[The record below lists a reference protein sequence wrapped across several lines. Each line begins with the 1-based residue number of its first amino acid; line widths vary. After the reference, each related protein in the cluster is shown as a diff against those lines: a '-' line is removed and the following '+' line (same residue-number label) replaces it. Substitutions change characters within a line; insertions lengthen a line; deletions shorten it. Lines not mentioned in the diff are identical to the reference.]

1 MKKITLLLLLLTIGF
16 SVHAQIPTGYYDH
29 ASGTTGYDLKTRLK
43 RIINTAD
50 DPEITSNEYFHDR
63 QDYGD
68 LWNLYE
74 TSDSRPNPNY
84 DVSIP
89 ANGPEFYVWE
99 MYSDGDCDF
108 LFGKVVD
115 GGQQDNGTLGNS
127 ECQLFNRE
135 HSFPRSWYG
144 DGSSHPMKSDAFHVI
159 PSDKYTNGQ
168 RGNLAYSEVN
178 TSLSY
183 STPGTALKGTSSI
196 SGPTGTVFEPADQYK
211 GDIARGLLYVAVRY
225 EDEIASWET
234 NDSDGDSMLDG
245 TSNKV
250 FEQWAIDMLYSW
262 HVNDPVS
269 QKEIDRNNDIFY
281 SFQNNRNPFIDHP
294 EYVAEIWGA
303 VLAVNDYTANDFS
316 IYPNPTNADL
326 VYINKGNNTI
336 NNLELY
342 SISGK
347 LILSKKINTSH
358 STITL
363 ENLNSVASG
372 MYLLKIQTDKNTVIK
387 KLVIN

>member
-1 MKKITLLLLLLTIGF
+1 MKKITLLILLIAF
-16 SVHAQIPTGYYDH
+16 SLQAQIPTGYYDH
-29 ASGTTGYDLKTRLK
+29 ATSTGYTLKTQLK
-43 RIINTAD
+43 RIINTD
-50 DPEITSNEYFHDR
+50 NDPEITINEYFHVR

-68 LWNLYE
+68 LWGLYE
-74 TSDSRPNPNY
+74 TSDFRQNPNY

-99 MYSDGDCDF
+99 MYSECDF
-108 LFGKVVD
+108 KFGKVVD
-115 GGQQDNGTLGNS
+115 GGQQDNGTLGNAV
-127 ECQLFNRE
+127 CQLFNRE

-144 DGSSHPMKSDAFHVI
+144 DGSTHPMKSDAFHVI
-159 PSDKYTNGQ
+159 PSDKYANGQ

-178 TSLSY
+178 TSLSHT
-183 STPGTALKGTSSI
+183 SPGTALKGTSSI
-196 SGPTGTVFEPADQYK
+196 AGPTGTVFEPADQYK

-225 EDEIASWET
+225 EDEISGWET

-269 QKEIDRNNDIFY
+269 QKEIDRNNAIY
-281 SFQNNRNPFIDHP
+281 NFQSNRNPFIDHP
-294 EYVAEIWGA
+294 EYVAEIWGS
-303 VLAVNDYTANDFS
+303 VLAVDDYTANDFS

-336 NNLELY
+336 KNLELY

-347 LILSKKINTSH
+347 LILSKKINMSH

-363 ENLNSVASG
+363 DNLNTVASG

>member
-1 MKKITLLLLLLTIGF
+1 MIKKITFLILLVSFTLQ
-16 SVHAQIPTGYYDH
+16 AQIPTGYYDH
-29 ASGTTGYDLKTRLK
+29 ATGASYTLKTQLK
-43 RIINTAD
+43 RIINSTN
-50 DPEITSNEYFHDR
+50 DPEITVNEYFHSP
-63 QDYGD
+63 QSYGD
-68 LWNLYE
+68 LWSLYE

-99 MYSDGDCDF
+99 MYSDCDF
-108 LFGKVVD
+108 IFGPVAS

-135 HSFPRSWYG
+135 HTFPRSWYG
-144 DGSSHPMKSDAFHVI
+144 DGSNHPMKSDAFHVI

-178 TSLSY
+178 TSLSH
-183 STPGTALKGTSSI
+183 SSPGTAFKGTSSI

-225 EDEIASWET
+225 EDEIAGWET

-269 QKEIDRNNDIFY
+269 QKEIDRNNAIY
-281 SFQNNRNPFIDHP
+281 NFQSNRNPFIDHP
-294 EYVAEIWGA
+294 EYVAEIWGS
-303 VLAVNDYTANDFS
+303 VLAVDDYVANDFS
-316 IYPNPTNADL
+316 IYPNPTHADI

-336 NNLELY
+336 KNLELY

-363 ENLNSVASG
+363 DNLNSVASG

>member
-1 MKKITLLLLLLTIGF
+1 MLLVSLSIQ
-16 SVHAQIPTGYYDH
+16 AQIPTGYYDH
-29 ASGTTGYDLKTRLK
+29 ATSTGYTLKTQLK
-43 RIINTAD
+43 RIINSAN
-50 DPEITSNEYFHDR
+50 DPEITANEYFHAP
-63 QDYGD
+63 QTYGD
-68 LWNLYE
+68 LWSLYE
-74 TSDSRPNPNY
+74 TSDSRPDPTYNP
-84 DVSIP
+84 P
-89 ANGPEFYVWE
+89 AQPNQFLVWE
-99 MYSDGDCDF
+99 MYSDCDF
-108 LFGKVVD
+108 IFGPVVD

-135 HSFPRSWYG
+135 HTFPRSWYG
-144 DGSSHPMKSDAFHVI
+144 DGSNHPMKSDAFHVI

-196 SGPTGTVFEPADQYK
+196 SGPTGTVFEPANQYK

-245 TSNKV
+245 TPNKV

-269 QKEIDRNNDIFY
+269 QKEIDRNNAIY
-281 SFQNNRNPFIDHP
+281 NFQSNRNPFIDHP
-294 EYVAEIWGA
+294 EYVAEIWGS
-303 VLAVNDYTANDFS
+303 VLAVDDYAANDFS
-316 IYPNPTNADL
+316 IYPNPTHADL

-336 NNLELY
+336 KNLELY

-347 LILSKKINTSH
+347 LILTKKINTNNAI
-358 STITL
+358 ITL
-363 ENLNSVASG
+363 DSLNSVASG